1 VKPDTAEA
9 DRRREKAP
17 IKFILVLFNVIVVV
31 LCCVLNSHVWFS
43 VSDELRNS
51 FWSLE
56 EQEDEA
62 SNLCVKLKLPRKN
75 ESFVIF
81 PPFFHVQCFLSEK
94 NASLKLA
101 CVLIQ

>member
-1 VKPDTAEA
+1 MKPDTAEA

-43 VSDELRNS
+43 ISDELRNS

-62 SNLCVKLKLPRKN
+62 SNLCVKA
-75 ESFVIF
+75 E
-81 PPFFHVQCFLSEK
+81 
-94 NASLKLA
+94 ASTQK
-101 CVLIQ
+101 